1 MEEKLNR
8 LKQTLGKISDLNHAS
23 AVLGWDQQVYMP
35 DEGALE
41 RGEQLG
47 TLGELAHTLFVNDE
61 VGRLLED
68 LAAEGE
74 DLDPDS
80 DEARLIKVTK
90 RQYDRDTRIPAEKI
104 AEFARVTAV
113 AHGEWAKARTQDN
126 FSIFQPHL
134 EKIVEMT
141 REMSD
146 LFKPYDHPYDPLLD
160 MFEPG
165 MKTAEVKQIFDA
177 LRPQQVELIQAMA
190 EAKQVDDSFLHL
202 HYPKQ
207 AQWDFGVAIVEKFG
221 MNWERSRQD
230 YAAHPFTTSFGLNDV
245 RITTRIYEDQPAS
258 ALFSTMHETGHALYE
273 LGFNPA
279 FRRTPLADSAS
290 LAIHES
296 QSRMWENLVGRSRN
310 FWTHFYPKLKAA
322 FPQQLTNVDLETF
335 YRGINKVE
343 PSLIRVEA
351 DEATYNL
358 HVMLRMEIEIELMEG
373 KLQVKDLP
381 DVWKSRMLDYLGVT
395 PPTDAAGVLQDVHW
409 AGGMIG
415 YFPTY
420 ALGNLISVQ
429 LWEKMHADMPA
440 LDEQI
445 AKGEFSDMLQWLRS
459 NVHQHGAKYEP
470 QELVEQITGS
480 KIDPKP
486 YMRYLNDKYQDIYGL

>member
-1 MEEKLNR
+1 MEEKLNK

-35 DEGALE
+35 EAGALE

-47 TLGELAHTLFVNDE
+47 TIGELAHNLFVNDE
-61 VGRLLED
+61 VGQLLED
-68 LAAEGE
+68 LAIETK
-74 DLDPDS
+74 DLAPDS

-104 AEFARVTAV
+104 AEFARVTTV
-113 AHGEWAKARTQDN
+113 AHGEWAKARAQN
-126 FSIFQPHL
+126 QFSIFQPHL
-134 EKIVEMT
+134 EKIVEMV
-141 REMSD
+141 REMAD

-165 MKTAEVKQIFDA
+165 MKTADVKQIFDT
-177 LRPQQVELIQAMA
+177 LRPQQVELVKAIS
-190 EAKQVDDSFLHL
+190 ESKQVDDSFLHL
-202 HYPKQ
+202 NFPKQ
-207 AQWDFGVAIVEKFG
+207 AQWDFGVAIAEKFG
-221 MNWERSRQD
+221 MNWDRSRQD
-230 YAAHPFTTSFGLNDV
+230 YAAHPFTTSFGLDDV
-245 RITTRIYEDQPAS
+245 RITTRIHEDLPAS

-273 LGFNPA
+273 LGFNRDY
-279 FRRTPLADSAS
+279 RRTPLADSAS

-310 FWTHFYPKLKAA
+310 FWTHFYPQLQTA
-322 FPQQLTNVDLETF
+322 FPQQLSSVDLETF

-373 KLQVKDLP
+373 KLEVKDLP
-381 DVWKSRMLDYLGVT
+381 EVWKNRMLDYLGVA
-395 PPTDAAGVLQDVHW
+395 PATDADGVLQDVHW
-409 AGGMIG
+409 SGGMIG

-420 ALGNLISVQ
+420 ALGNLVSVQ
-429 LWEKMHADMPA
+429 LWEKMHQDMPD
-440 LDEQI
+440 LDEKI
-445 AKGEFSDMLQWLRS
+445 SKGQFAEMLQWLRT
-459 NVHQHGAKYEP
+459 NVHQYGAKYEP
-470 QELVEQITGS
+470 QELVQRITGS

-486 YMRYLNDKYQDIYGL
+486 YMRYLNHKYQDIYGF